1 MIELVGNLGA
11 GENSENSH
19 NYTYM
24 NSTTLTVF
32 NKYLKEEVISLSTNY
47 TSMQVK
53 ILIDSDKNLLN

>member
-11 GENSENSH
+11 GENSESSH

-24 NSTTLTVF
+24 NSTILTVF
-32 NKYLKEEVISLSTNY
+32 NKDLKEEVISLSTNY